1 MTLPLNKP
9 SFRIFSTR
17 KKRHPVYLSILKQWK
32 EDELFTAKPQ
42 LPRRQATTLTYTSQR
57 IRVTDLCLRSH
68 LYEFVIKRYIAKP
81 GPRETKRE
89 SRRRRALRNPV
100 PHTTSYRPRHR
111 CRLNNV
117 FDIEIATLCGERI
130 KREEGERGTVAWNEG
145 KRNLL
150 FRRGSNPRRDYT
162 LSHTLFLGRALFR
175 PSSLLS
181 SLEGRSR
188 RGDENHPTSYS
199 RDYHRSSICPPC
211 VFSVYLSSFKMEIIT
226 RYILNIFPNL
236 SRPLSYDIII

>member
-68 LYEFVIKRYIAKP
+68 LYEFVINRYIAKP
-81 GPRETKRE
+81 GLRETKRE

-130 KREEGERGTVAWNEG
+130 KREEGDGCVERGKKEPVISARLESEARLHAVTHAV
-145 KRNLL
+145 
-150 FRRGSNPRRDYT
+150 P
-162 LSHTLFLGRALFR
+162 R
-175 PSSLLS
+175 PSSLSAEQPSLFPRGPVKEGRRKPSDVLFARLS
-181 SLEGRSR
+181 SLVDLPSLRLLYIS
-188 RGDENHPTSYS
+188 
-199 RDYHRSSICPPC
+199 
-211 VFSVYLSSFKMEIIT
+211 VFV
-226 RYILNIFPNL
+226 
-236 SRPLSYDIII
+236 